1 VTQQEENRASREARK
16 EDEQPKGFLRRLAA
30 ALTSLSAIATA
41 IATIAT
47 SGVAILGVIVHNKS
61 TELSHARTVTS
72 SQAQQIHHQSQ
83 RISALNQQVA
93 SAQAAASAASA
104 SASAP
109 SPSAAPSAAPSA
121 QFGNIATYLSD
132 QNPIADNAE
141 LGTGEQV
148 IKTVPYP
155 HSISFDCSSGGT
167 PGEAFNVAGSSTLS
181 GEIGIP
187 DDSPNAT
194 GVIATVIFTDEANR
208 QVGKPVQVSLG
219 HPVRISMPIQGVIQ
233 LGMTCT
239 GRDQGT
245 NEQANGFQVAIGD
258 AGVS

>member
-16 EDEQPKGFLRRLAA
+16 EDDEQQKGFLRRLAA

-61 TELSHARTVTS
+61 TELSHARAVTS
-72 SQAQQIHHQSQ
+72 SQAQQIHQQSQ
-83 RISALNQQVA
+83 QISTLNQKVA
-93 SAQAAASAASA
+93 SAQTAASA
-104 SASAP
+104 SSPSPSAT
-109 SPSAAPSAAPSA
+109 PSAAPST
-121 QFGNIATYLSD
+121 QLGNIATYLSD
-132 QNPIADNAE
+132 QTPTANNAD

-155 HSISFDCSSGGT
+155 HSISFDCSNGGT
-167 PGEAFNVAGSSTLS
+167 PGEAFNVAGSSTFS

-187 DDSPNAT
+187 DDSSNAT
-194 GVIATVIFTDEANR
+194 GVIATVTFTDEANR

-219 HPVRISMPIQGVIQ
+219 HPVRISMSIQGVTQ

-239 GRDQGT
+239 GRVQET
-245 NEQANGFQVAIGD
+245 NAQASGFQVAIGD

>member
-16 EDEQPKGFLRRLAA
+16 EDERQKGFLPRLAA
-30 ALTSLSAIATA
+30 ALTSMSAIATA

-61 TELSHARTVTS
+61 TELSHARAVTS

-83 RISALNQQVA
+83 QISTLNQKVA
-93 SAQAAASAASA
+93 SAQAVASA
-104 SASAP
+104 SSP
-109 SPSAAPSAAPSA
+109 SPSAAPSATPSA
-121 QFGNIATYLSD
+121 QLGNVATYLSN
-132 QNPIADNAE
+132 QTPIADNAE
-141 LGTGEQV
+141 LGTSEQV

-155 HSISFDCSSGGT
+155 HSISFDCSYGGT
-167 PGEAFNVAGSSTLS
+167 PGEVFNVAGSSTLS

-187 DDSPNAT
+187 DNSPNAT
-194 GVIATVIFTDEANR
+194 GVIATVTFTDEANR

-219 HPVRISMPIQGVIQ
+219 QPVRISMPIKGVTQ

-239 GRDQGT
+239 GRDQET
-245 NEQANGFQVAIGD
+245 NAQASGFQAAIGN